1 MISDYHWLIDSCWQ
15 LIVAGGFVVNMELSN
30 VERQHLTVLLSPDM
44 SGAWCG
50 QEEHYYTN
58 YTHSSPCSPCSPA
71 TVRNQRKL
79 QSGRSGRS
87 FVAFDVSI
95 ELKTYF
101 AVSWC
106 FYGGTLH
113 WIFCERNTPIVNT
126 SWNHICLSV
135 LWLLAVCVFSED
147 ELSWA
152 DHVSCHEHDNNLS

>member
-1 MISDYHWLIDSCWQ
+1 MISDYYWLIDSCWQ

-30 VERQHLTVLLSPDM
+30 VERQHLTVLSPDM

-113 WIFCERNTPIVNT
+113 WIFRERNTPIE
-126 SWNHICLSV
+126 
-135 LWLLAVCVFSED
+135 LWKEAEIIFVCWYTVTGVFLCFQWRWVIMSRSC
-147 ELSWA
+147 ELSWTWQ
-152 DHVSCHEHDNNLS
+152 